1 MSDGDQG
8 QVHYRVEDGIAW
20 LTFDRVSSRNAMT
33 WHMYD
38 QLDAHCEAI
47 ENDPQV
53 VAVVMRGAGGEAFVA
68 GTDIKQ
74 FAAFSSGDDA
84 IAYERRIDQLVG
96 RVERLPRPTLAMLE
110 GFCVGGGAAIALAC
124 DFRYATPS
132 LKLGIPIARTLG
144 NCLSITNISRL
155 VEHAG
160 VARAKRVLMAGELIG
175 AEEAHAAGLVSD
187 IVEAES
193 IEAVVGEQATAFKR
207 RAPLTVLAAKQVIQR
222 VLDEQRGPG
231 DGSDDWIATC
241 YTSDDFKAAVNKF
254 VNKTPFS
261 WRGR

>member
-1 MSDGDQG
+1 MSDNQQG
-8 QVHYRVEDGIAW
+8 RVDYRVEDGIAW
-20 LTFDRVSSRNAMT
+20 LTFDRVASRNAMT
-33 WHMYD
+33 WQMYD

-47 ENDPQV
+47 ENDPEV

-74 FAAFSSGDDA
+74 FAEFSSGEDA
-84 IAYERRIDQLVG
+84 IAYERRIDHLVG
-96 RVERLPRPTLAMLE
+96 RVERLPRPTLALLE

-132 LKLGIPIARTLG
+132 LQFGIPIARTLG

-160 VARAKRVLMAGELIG
+160 VARAKQVLMAGELIG
-175 AEEAHAAGLVSD
+175 AEDAHAAGLV
-187 IVEAES
+187 AE
-193 IEAVVGEQATAFKR
+193 IIDAEQITAAVTERAVAFKR

-222 VLDEQRGPG
+222 LLDEKRAAS
-231 DGSDDWIATC
+231 DASDDWIAAC
-241 YTSDDFKAAVNKF
+241 YTSEDFKAAVNKF
-254 VNKTPFS
+254 VNKTPFT